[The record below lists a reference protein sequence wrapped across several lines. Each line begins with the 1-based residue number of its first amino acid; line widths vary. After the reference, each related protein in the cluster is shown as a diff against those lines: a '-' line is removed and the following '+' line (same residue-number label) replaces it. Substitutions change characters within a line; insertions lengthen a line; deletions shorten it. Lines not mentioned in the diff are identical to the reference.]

1 MDGDIDIRFA
11 TINARFYIK
20 KTNETDE
27 NTYHLVDTLGEVYN
41 LPAFPAEFVLIDIAG
56 TEYLSLNGDE
66 LIINSKKLKPL
77 RDSYDDVKANVDAS
91 NIDPHLEIWKAKI
104 NGDKVLTIGTIT
116 ATTDHVNLAVH
127 PSGENTVAIG
137 GKVWKK
143 FVADSFPFTPVAAGE
158 TKMLIIFAMGDSQ
171 IFYLTEDYTLPD
183 GALVVA
189 SITVSDSGVSVDD
202 IAGYKPVGEDNW
214 RTVQLDSTAAK
225 IISMGITPASSFDI
239 VPSAIGTKIGGIGS
253 KMGMFLWDG
262 KEFWFRNFSDF
273 NVTLEPT
280 SIEDTYNFK
289 ATTFAETYVLK
300 KNSWAKFK
308 IKEKKLILVEFGGSA
323 NFPEDAI
330 NGQVLEADS
339 SANGGVKWGTKLK
352 GVADKMLHYWDAG
365 GNWVSSGVEFA
376 GNAILK
382 LKIITFGGYTIAQ
395 KNAIASPVEGMLIYQ
410 NENPKGFQKYENGAW
425 TAVGSNLSN
434 TDLSNVSARIFTQG
448 NTFTWNTAGF
458 SYQLKNLLN
467 KSTDGGSN
475 RYLSYNPTTGDVGF
489 REFASVRTGIFNPPT
504 LAQLSALGIISGE
517 FYKCTT
523 TGQISIFNGE
533 QLDNWYATAS
543 EWNALSM
550 EQKNA
555 VKNFHIL

>member
-104 NGDKVLTIGTIT
+104 NGDKVLTMGTIT

-339 SANGGVKWGTKLK
+339 SANGGVKWGDKLK
-352 GVADKMLHYWDAG
+352 GVAANFLHYWNG
-365 GNWVSSGVEFA
+365 TNWLSSGLKFVSGTINQLEFSGRIKA
-376 GNAILK
+376 DAVVLPANSNPNIANRLWSDGSDVWYDDSLGIPNK
-382 LKIITFGGYTIAQ
+382 LAKERQIYKTI
-395 KNAIASPVEGMLIYQ
+395 E
-410 NENPKGFQKYENGAW
+410 
-425 TAVGSNLSN
+425 SN
-434 TDLSNVSARIFTQG
+434 TTLDNNYHGAIVWITANVTITVNNSLRADFNCVFFVVGNFTG
-448 NTFTWNTAGF
+448 TITNAAG
-458 SYQLKNLLN
+458 
-467 KSTDGGSN
+467 
-475 RYLSYNPTTGDVGF
+475 
-489 REFASVRTGIFNPPT
+489 
-504 LAQLSALGIISGE
+504 
-517 FYKCTT
+517 
-523 TGQISIFNGE
+523 ISIINPFGLVVYPNS
-533 QLDNWYATAS
+533 TAMLHRYTS
-543 EWNALSM
+543 N
-550 EQKNA
+550 Q
-555 VKNFHIL
+555 FILYM